1 MNRAKLLSREVSGQ
15 RLLMASARHSF
26 DPDVEVD
33 WDAPLA
39 DGAPFMPLQRVS
51 LYDTPLWDRLTPEQ
65 RIELSKHE
73 IASVMSVGLWFE
85 VILMQMLCRYVYD
98 RDLRYAHPQ
107 YALTELG
114 DETRHSVMFGRA
126 VAKLECPDYRP
137 GPALHQLGGMFAHTV
152 AGASM
157 FASVLVAEE
166 VTDRLQREMMH
177 DESLQPLTRTISRIH
192 VIEEGRHVRYAREEL
207 TRLMPRLRRPELEL
221 HRYVTSVAAYLII
234 DNLIQSRVYRAVG
247 IDPRVGRRAALRN
260 PHHQQTRRWM
270 GEKITSFLDDVGMIG
285 STRPI
290 WRKAHL
296 VA

>member
-1 MNRAKLLSREVSGQ
+1 MDREVTGQ
-15 RLLMASARHSF
+15 RLMTASARHSF

-33 WDAPLA
+33 WDAALL

-51 LYDTPLWDRLTPEQ
+51 LYGTPLWEQLSPEQ
-65 RIELSKHE
+65 RIELSRHE

-85 VILMQMLCRYVYD
+85 VILMQLLSRYVYN
-98 RDLRYAHPQ
+98 RDLREVHLQ

-114 DETRHSVMFGRA
+114 DETRHSVMFARA
-126 VAKLECPDYRP
+126 VSKLECPDYRP
-137 GPALHQLGGMFAHTV
+137 GPALHQLGKLFGHVV

-207 TRLMPRLRRPELEL
+207 ARLMPTLSRSELAW
-221 HRYVTSVAAYLII
+221 HRTVASVAGYLIV
-234 DNLIQSRVYRAVG
+234 DNLVQSRVYRAVG
-247 IDPRVGRRAALRN
+247 IDPHLGRKVALAN

-270 GEKITSFLDDVGMIG
+270 GEKITRYLDEVGMIG
-285 STRPI
+285 PTRPV

-296 VA
+296 LA

>member
-1 MNRAKLLSREVSGQ
+1 MDRAKLLSREVTGQ
-15 RLLMASARHSF
+15 RLLTASARHSF

-33 WDAPLA
+33 WEAPLL
-39 DGAPFMPLQRVS
+39 DGAPFMPLHRVS
-51 LYDTPLWDRLTPEQ
+51 LYGTPLWDRMTAEQ

-73 IASVMSVGLWFE
+73 IASVMSIGLWFE

-98 RDLRYAHPQ
+98 RDLRQAHPQ

-114 DETRHSVMFGRA
+114 DETRHSVMFARA
-126 VAKLECPDYRP
+126 VARLECPDYRP
-137 GPALHQLGGMFAHTV
+137 GPALHQLGSLFAHTV

-207 TRLMPRLRRPELEL
+207 TRLMPTLRRPELEL

-270 GEKITSFLDDVGMIG
+270 GEKITGFLDDVGMIG
-285 STRPI
+285 STRPV

>member
-1 MNRAKLLSREVSGQ
+1 MDRGKLLAREVTGQ
-15 RLLMASARHSF
+15 RLLAASARHSF

-33 WDAPLA
+33 WHAPLLDA
-39 DGAPFMPLQRVS
+39 TPSMPLHRVS
-51 LYDTPLWDRLTPEQ
+51 LYGTPLWDRLTSEQ
-65 RIELSKHE
+65 RIELSRHE

-98 RDLRYAHPQ
+98 RDLRDAHPQ
-107 YALTELG
+107 YAMTELG
-114 DETRHSVMFGRA
+114 DETRHSVMFARA

-137 GPALHQLGGMFAHTV
+137 GPALHQLGRLFAHTV
-152 AGASM
+152 GGASM

-207 TRLMPRLRRPELEL
+207 ARLVPRLRRPELEW
-221 HRYVTSVAAYLII
+221 HRYLTSVAAYLII

-247 IDPRVGRRAALRN
+247 IDPRLGRKMALRN
-260 PHHQQTRRWM
+260 PYHQQTRRWM
-270 GEKITSFLDDVGMIG
+270 GEKVTSFLDDVGMIG
-285 STRPI
+285 STRPL